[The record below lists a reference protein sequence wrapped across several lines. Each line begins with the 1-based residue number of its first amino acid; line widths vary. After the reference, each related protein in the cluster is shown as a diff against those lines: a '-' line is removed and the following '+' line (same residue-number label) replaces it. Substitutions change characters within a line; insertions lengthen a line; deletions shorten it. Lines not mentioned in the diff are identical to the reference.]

1 MKTMTGERGP
11 LIQQSDSSPWK
22 RTLNGSDEVSITMT
36 KKDLKV
42 TDPSW
47 WTPLKGG
54 LLVTLEIDGVDNPFM
69 ATLFEDDPE
78 EDQETVTFTGS
89 GINAML
95 DRRVVLN
102 DDYFGSA
109 TSPSAATMKT
119 IAKSTVSR
127 KGMSLG
133 TIMQEIVQVSID
145 KLGGQLPIKY
155 GTPREA
161 AAGLNERNYKGYN
174 LSNIGTLK
182 LLTELSNVINGPDF
196 MFRPEWADSSHNF
209 VVWVLYNGTAKQ
221 PSIHQTWSM
230 DIDTTSPRGGVT
242 DVQVKASRA
251 DYANRVY
258 WTGAGEDAGTLIRGY
273 QDTRQLSQGMP
284 LVEYVGSTS
293 DSENPALISKHAE
306 SYIKN
311 NQYPLTQVTAT
322 LDTSDPRYRLDRW
335 HVGDTA
341 EVTVKG
347 WLNIPDGT
355 HTLRIISAS
364 GSVGSPIV
372 SVEFAQEVNDGTEI
386 QPQ

>member
-11 LIQQSDSSPWK
+11 LIQQSDSAPWK
-22 RTLNGSDEVSITMT
+22 QTLNDTDEVTITMR
-36 KKDLKV
+36 KKDLKLV
-42 TDPSW
+42 DRKW
-47 WTPLKGG
+47 WTPLMGG
-54 LLVTLEIDGVDNPFM
+54 LLVTLEIDGVDKPFM

-78 EDQETVTFTGS
+78 EDQELVTFTGS

-109 TSPSAATMKT
+109 TKPSASIMKT
-119 IAKSTVSR
+119 IAKSTFSR

-133 TIMQEIVQVSID
+133 TIMQEIVQASID
-145 KLGGQLPIKY
+145 KLGGQLPIRY
-155 GTPREA
+155 GSPREVTT
-161 AAGLNERNYKGYN
+161 GLNERNYKGYN

-196 MFRPEWADSSHNF
+196 MFRPEWADDTKNF
-209 VVWVLYNGTAKQ
+209 VVWTLYHGTAKQ

-242 DVQVKASRA
+242 NVQVKASRA
-251 DYANRVY
+251 NYANRAY

-306 SYIKN
+306 SYAKN
-311 NQYPLTQVTAT
+311 NRYPLTQVTAT

-372 SVEFAQEVNDGTEI
+372 AVEFAQEVNDGTEI